1 MDTTKQYCKVLK
13 GLKPATVVEPNNQ
26 EDLTITGL
34 HPQLYTSSQ
43 YAWQAQKGRSGG
55 MAYMYIYIH
64 RNFVTSSLFFDVDEV
79 VQMRT

>member
-43 YAWQAQKGRSGG
+43 YAWQVQKGRS
-55 MAYMYIYIH
+55 
-64 RNFVTSSLFFDVDEV
+64 
-79 VQMRT
+79 

>member
-55 MAYMYIYIH
+55 MAYMYIYIYTQEFCD
-64 RNFVTSSLFFDVDEV
+64 FVPVL
-79 VQMRT
+79 